1 MSERDLS
8 IRNADII
15 VLTDGVLH
23 HNVDRNVRGQ

>member
-8 IRNADII
+8 IRSADVI

-23 HNVDRNVRGQ
+23 HNVDRNVELQ